1 MSGAKIVLTMSLIK
15 GILCSN
21 MSSLDWYNCGEP
33 DLTFGALSRRDI
45 VYMNEHHWK
54 TMGTAQKEK
63 KVMNEKFR
71 LSGIIAFMSDVFFCD
86 FSKIVDT

>member
-1 MSGAKIVLTMSLIK
+1 MSGAKIVLTMPLIK

-45 VYMNEHHWK
+45 VYMNEHH
-54 TMGTAQKEK
+54 
-63 KVMNEKFR
+63 
-71 LSGIIAFMSDVFFCD
+71 
-86 FSKIVDT
+86 

>member
-1 MSGAKIVLTMSLIK
+1 MFLSAFRGIKCTEGYTSCALPMSGAKIVLTMPLIK

-45 VYMNEHHWK
+45 VYMNEHH
-54 TMGTAQKEK
+54 
-63 KVMNEKFR
+63 
-71 LSGIIAFMSDVFFCD
+71 
-86 FSKIVDT
+86 